1 MAEITPQIAPQSV
14 KERKHD
20 EDAVHIERVLSP
32 ADDSMRKV
40 DHMDYD
46 RVDDEVAKYAN
57 TELIE
62 INEMESKRLKKMIDR
77 RVLLIMVVTY
87 FIQALDKG
95 TMSFASIMNIRQDL
109 HLVGQQYSWLT
120 TCIYI
125 AVLLVEYPTN
135 WVIQRVPIAKYL
147 GANIV
152 LWGSTLALHAACKN
166 FAGIVTVRTLLGIF
180 EAVCQPSFLILSSL
194 WYKREVNSMFPVDS
208 RLKG

>member
-32 ADDSMRKV
+32 ADNSMRKV

-57 TELIE
+57 AELIE

>member
-46 RVDDEVAKYAN
+46 RVDNEVAKYAN
-57 TELIE
+57 AELIE

-194 WYKREVNSMFPVDS
+194 WYKREVNSMLPVDS

>member
-57 TELIE
+57 AELIE

-194 WYKREVNSMFPVDS
+194 WYKREVNSMLPVDS

>member
-194 WYKREVNSMFPVDS
+194 WYKREVNSMLPVDS

>member
-46 RVDDEVAKYAN
+46 RVDNEVAKYAN
-57 TELIE
+57 AELIE